1 MRPSSPVPEAS
12 WLLRQI
18 ARQATDDFITVKEA
32 INLAHR
38 ALSKRLPGL
47 KVSRIEDI
55 WRGEARVIRAEELD
69 AIRTEADLERK
80 ARHADAVVKQD
91 IERLE
96 ARLLEIENTIG
107 SRHQPS
113 FARLGTPDR
122 SVAGGLT
129 R

>member
-1 MRPSSPVPEAS
+1 MLASSSEAA
-12 WLLRQI
+12 WLLRRI
-18 ARQATDDFITVKEA
+18 ARQSTDDFISIKAA
-32 INLAHR
+32 ITIVHR

-47 KVSRIEDI
+47 KLSRVEDI
-55 WRGEARVIRAEELD
+55 WRGEARLRPEELD
-69 AIRTEADLERK
+69 AIRIEADAHLQRI